1 MDAINIL
8 NSKLDLLLKKHA
20 ASEADNKRLR
30 AIIDG
35 QNKVIQ
41 TLNKKITSLES
52 NMVSV
57 NLGSTNITDEEKQNM
72 RTQLDVLIAEID
84 KILNTLN
91 D

>member
-41 TLNKKITSLES
+41 TLNKKISSLES

-72 RTQLDVLIAEID
+72 RTQLDSLIAEID

>member
-72 RTQLDVLIAEID
+72 RTQLDALIAEID